1 MYTFVFHF
9 CENTISCKHIENL
22 KKKKTYVQNTNE
34 KIEDTEG
41 VIISRVIEEG
51 RGRKDKHW
59 STTTEKTALTAFPSG
74 AH

>member
-1 MYTFVFHF
+1 L
-9 CENTISCKHIENL
+9 K
-22 KKKKTYVQNTNE
+22 KKKKTYVQNTNR
-34 KIEDTEG
+34 KFEDTGG